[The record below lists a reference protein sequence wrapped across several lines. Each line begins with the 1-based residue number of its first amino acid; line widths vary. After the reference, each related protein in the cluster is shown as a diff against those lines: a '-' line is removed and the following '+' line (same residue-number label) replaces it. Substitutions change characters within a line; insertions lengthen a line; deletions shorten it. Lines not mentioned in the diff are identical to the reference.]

1 MTDRLLRS
9 RTALWVAFL
18 LVHGWIAYVG
28 TVLIP
33 ARAFWDLD
41 LYRWWMWQGLHQG
54 VWPVLDGDWVYPAG
68 AVLPMLLPALV
79 DAVGTQPYAVAWS
92 ALVTALNAVAVGV
105 LLRSAGPPRRTRHH
119 EGASLPLR
127 RGGVSGAVAEGDG
140 SRDRGHDPAVGAW
153 WWLAFVL
160 LLGPVAVG
168 RLDAVVA
175 PVVVVALTVALRHP
189 AVASVLLTAGAW
201 IKVAPGALLLPLVLV
216 VRRPWRDLVLPAA
229 AVCVVVAGAVAVGG
243 GLAHLPSFLT
253 EQGERGLQL
262 ESVAAT
268 PWVLSGVAGGAA
280 HVVLNE
286 EITTWEI
293 AGPGTAAVAGALGLV
308 LPVALAA
315 VTALLAWVRLRAGAA
330 LDTAAFLARGALLVA
345 VTLILAN
352 KVGSP
357 QFVGWLAGPV
367 VVGLARP
374 GAAGLRSW
382 RVPALLVLVVAALTQ
397 AVFPIAYDAITLQ
410 QAGPS
415 LVLVLRNLLLVVL
428 AVVVARDVVRTGR
441 PTGGPARSSA
451 ADEVVTSG

>member
-1 MTDRLLRS
+1 MWPPEQPPWRCAIDRLLRS
-9 RTALWVAFL
+9 RAALWTAFV

-92 ALVTALNAVAVGV
+92 VLVTALDAGAVGI
-105 LLRSAGPPRRTRHH
+105 LLRGARADAGPGVRGVVVPPRR
-119 EGASLPLR
+119 
-127 RGGVSGAVAEGDG
+127 
-140 SRDRGHDPAVGAW
+140 DPAVGAW

-189 AVASVLLTAGAW
+189 AVAAVLLTAGAW

-216 VRRPWRDLVLPAA
+216 LRRPWRDLVLPAA
-229 AVCVVVAGAVAVGG
+229 ATCAVVVAAVAAGG
-243 GLAHLPSFLT
+243 GLGHVTSFLT

-268 PWVLSGVAGGAA
+268 PWVLAGLGSPEVR
-280 HVVLNE
+280 VVLNDA
-286 EITTWEI
+286 ITTWEI

-308 LPVALAA
+308 LPLALAA
-315 VTALLAWVRLRAGAA
+315 VTALLTWVRVRGGDG
-330 LDTAAFLARGALLVA
+330 LDTAGFLARGALLVA

-374 GAAGLRSW
+374 GAAGLRAW
-382 RVPALLVLVVAALTQ
+382 RLPAVLVLVIAALTQ
-397 AVFPIAYDAITLQ
+397 LVFPVAYDAITLQ
-410 QAGPS
+410 QTWPS
-415 LVLVLRNLLLVVL
+415 LVLAARNVLLVVL
-428 AVVVARDVVRTGR
+428 AVVLARDLLRTGR
-441 PTGGPARSSA
+441 AAGRSRAGDVSA
-451 ADEVVTSG
+451 AAA

>member
-1 MTDRLLRS
+1 M
-9 RTALWVAFL
+9 
-18 LVHGWIAYVG
+18 HGWIAYVG

-92 ALVTALNAVAVGV
+92 ALITLLDAVAVVV
-105 LLRSAGPPRRTRHH
+105 LLRCAGRPAR
-119 EGASLPLR
+119 EGAV
-127 RGGVSGAVAEGDG
+127 RGDVVPPA
-140 SRDRGHDPAVGAW
+140 RDPAVGAW

-175 PVVVVALTVALRHP
+175 PVVVIALAVALRHP
-189 AVASVLLTAGAW
+189 AVASALLTFGAW
-201 IKVAPGALLLPLVLV
+201 VKVAPGALLLPLVLV
-216 VRRPWRDLVLPAA
+216 LRRPWRDLVLPAA
-229 AVCVVVAGAVAVGG
+229 AVCVAVAGAVAAGG
-243 GLAHLPSFLT
+243 GLGHLTSFLT

-268 PWVLSGVAGGAA
+268 PFVLAGIAGGGTR
-280 HVVLNE
+280 VVLNQ

-293 AGPGTAAVAGALGLV
+293 AGPGTAAVAGALGV
-308 LPVALAA
+308 ALPVALAA
-315 VTALLAWVRLRAGAA
+315 VTGLLAWVRLRAGDR

-374 GAAGLRSW
+374 GAGGLRSW
-382 RVPALLVLVVAALTQ
+382 RVPAVLVLVIAGLTQ
-397 AVFPIAYDAITLQ
+397 VVFPIAYDGITLQ
-410 QAGPS
+410 QTGPS
-415 LVLVLRNLLLVVL
+415 LVLVLRNVLLVVL
-428 AVVVARDVVRTGR
+428 VVAVARDLVRAAGAGSRATGPGEDAR
-441 PTGGPARSSA
+441 VSAPAA
-451 ADEVVTSG
+451 

>member
-1 MTDRLLRS
+1 M
-9 RTALWVAFL
+9 
-18 LVHGWIAYVG
+18 HGWIATVG

-92 ALVTALNAVAVGV
+92 VLVTALNGAAVAV
-105 LLRSAGPPRRTRHH
+105 LLRSAGRRP
-119 EGASLPLR
+119 GAGV
-127 RGGVSGAVAEGDG
+127 RGEVVRPA
-140 SRDRGHDPAVGAW
+140 HDPAVGAW

-175 PVVVVALTVALRHP
+175 PVVVVALTVALRRP
-189 AVASVLLTAGAW
+189 AVAAALLTAGAW

-216 VRRPWRDLVLPAA
+216 LRRPWRDLVLPAA
-229 AVCVVVAGAVAVGG
+229 AVCAVVAGVVAAGG
-243 GLAHLPSFLT
+243 GLGHLTSFLT
-253 EQGERGLQL
+253 EQGERGLQV

-268 PWVLSGVAGGAA
+268 PFVLAGLAGGIGGEPVR
-280 HVVLNE
+280 VVLNDA
-286 EITTWEI
+286 ITTWEI

-315 VTALLAWVRLRAGAA
+315 VTALLTWVRVRTGER
-330 LDTAAFLARGALLVA
+330 LDTAGFLARGALLVA
-345 VTLILAN
+345 LTLILAN

-374 GAAGLRSW
+374 GAAGPRSW
-382 RVPALLVLVVAALTQ
+382 RVPAALVLLVAALTQ
-397 AVFPIAYDAITLQ
+397 VVFPIAYDGITLQ

-428 AVVVARDVVRTGR
+428 VVLVARDLVRTGR
-441 PTGGPARSSA
+441 AGSRATSPDDEERVSAPAA
-451 ADEVVTSG
+451 

>member
-1 MTDRLLRS
+1 M
-9 RTALWVAFL
+9 
-18 LVHGWIAYVG
+18 LVHGWITYVG

-68 AVLPMLLPALV
+68 AVVPMLLPALV

-92 ALVTALNAVAVGV
+92 VLVTALNAGAVGV
-105 LLRSAGPPRRTRHH
+105 LLRGARVDAAPAVHGVVVPPRR
-119 EGASLPLR
+119 
-127 RGGVSGAVAEGDG
+127 
-140 SRDRGHDPAVGAW
+140 DPAVGAW

-189 AVASVLLTAGAW
+189 AVAAALLTAGAW

-229 AVCVVVAGAVAVGG
+229 AVCVVVAGAVAAGG
-243 GLAHLPSFLT
+243 GLGHLTSFLT

-268 PWVLSGVAGGAA
+268 PWLLAGLGSPDVR
-280 HVVLNE
+280 VVLNDA
-286 EITTWEI
+286 ITTWEI
-293 AGPGTAAVAGALGLV
+293 AGPGTAVVAGVLGVALPL
-308 LPVALAA
+308 ALAA
-315 VTALLAWVRLRAGAA
+315 VTALLAWVRLRGGDA
-330 LDTAAFLARGALLVA
+330 LDTAGFLARGALLVA

-374 GAAGLRSW
+374 GALGLRAW
-382 RVPALLVLVVAALTQ
+382 RVPAVLVLVVAALTQ
-397 AVFPIAYDAITLQ
+397 VVFPVAYDAITLQ
-410 QAGPS
+410 QAGPT
-415 LVLVLRNLLLVVL
+415 LVLALRNVLLVVL
-428 AVVVARDVVRTGR
+428 AVVVARDLLRTGR
-441 PTGGPARSSA
+441 AAGRSRAGDVSA
-451 ADEVVTSG
+451 AAA

>member
-1 MTDRLLRS
+1 MPARGRPSWRCTIDRLLRS
-9 RTALWVAFL
+9 RAALWTAFV

-68 AVLPMLLPALV
+68 AVVPMLLPALV

-92 ALVTALNAVAVGV
+92 VLVTALDAVAVGV
-105 LLRSAGPPRRTRHH
+105 LLRGARAGAGPGLRGVVVPAAGTR
-119 EGASLPLR
+119 
-127 RGGVSGAVAEGDG
+127 
-140 SRDRGHDPAVGAW
+140 HDPAIGAW

-160 LLGPVAVG
+160 LLGPVAIG

-189 AVASVLLTAGAW
+189 AVASALLTAGAW

-216 VRRPWRDLVLPAA
+216 LRRPWRDLVLPAA
-229 AVCVVVAGAVAVGG
+229 AVCVLVAGVVAAGG
-243 GLAHLPSFLT
+243 GLGHLTSFLS

-268 PWVLSGVAGGAA
+268 PWVLAGLGSPDVR
-280 HVVLNE
+280 VVLNDA
-286 EITTWEI
+286 ITTWEI

-308 LPVALAA
+308 LPLALAA
-315 VTALLAWVRLRAGAA
+315 VTGLLTWVRVRCGDA
-330 LDTAAFLARGALLVA
+330 LDTAGFLARGALLVA

-357 QFVGWLAGPV
+357 QFVGWLAGPLA
-367 VVGLARP
+367 VGLARP
-374 GAAGLRSW
+374 GGAGLRAW
-382 RVPALLVLVVAALTQ
+382 RLPAVLVLVVAGLTQ
-397 AVFPIAYDAITLQ
+397 VVFPVAYDAITLQ

-415 LVLVLRNLLLVVL
+415 LVLAVRNVLLVVL
-428 AVVVARDVVRTGR
+428 AAVLARDLLRTGR
-441 PTGGPARSSA
+441 AAGRSRADAVSPAA
-451 ADEVVTSG
+451 A